1 MNDPVM
7 KNLTSAKIAKVKVAK
22 TKTSLAAQAVNTPK
36 GRLKTEIDLG
46 RGTRDLLVSR
56 SGKALR
62 AKYDQL
68 GGEAVFGAWPDGGLR
83 AKKIDFGGQSLVYNS
98 KRDAA
103 FHIKGAIHE
112 RWLALGG
119 KWIPETDETATPD
132 GVGRYNHF
140 KGGCSIYW
148 HPDTGAWGV
157 WGDIRK
163 RWAELGWELGY
174 LGYPTSDEGDIDENG
189 RANSFQHGWIYW
201 WGDTGPIDLRGI
213 VLSYVGFY
221 AYNESDIDQ
230 KTGSDEPYCIFSM
243 VVPKHDP
250 WTVRTRVYQSVDD
263 NSARPDRIELYRGPA
278 YGMTLGIV
286 GMEQDNGNPE
296 NNRKIVEQ
304 AVKTNHEVGKFLL
317 QFIPLVGPIISKIAG
332 PALDGL
338 MPKLG
343 NAIAAVLDLGD
354 DVVGEVSLSLST
366 KKLVKLALQR
376 ETYNRSGIIYKQQS
390 GMMQKGGA
398 RYMAYFTVDP
408 A

>member
-1 MNDPVM
+1 MGTSIL
-7 KNLTSAKIAKVKVAK
+7 KNVTAKTATAKLKVK
-22 TKTSLAAQAVNTPK
+22 P
-36 GRLKTEIDLG
+36 EIIG
-46 RGTRDLLVSR
+46 NMRDKLVSK
-56 SGKALR
+56 SGQALR
-62 AKYDQL
+62 CKYDQL
-68 GGEAVFGAWPDGGLR
+68 GGEAVFGPFPAAAMR
-83 AKKIDFGGQSLVYNS
+83 AKKWDFGGHSLVYNPD
-98 KRDAA
+98 RGEA

-112 RWLALGG
+112 KWLALGG

-132 GVGRYNHF
+132 GTGRYNHF
-140 KGGCSIYW
+140 KDGASIYW
-148 HPDTGAWGV
+148 HPETGAWGV

-163 RWAELGWELGY
+163 RWAELGWERGY
-174 LGYPTSDEGDIDENG
+174 LGYPTSDEGDIDEGG

-201 WGDTGPIDLRGI
+201 WPDKGAIDLRGI

-221 AYNESDIDQ
+221 AYSESDIDQ
-230 KTGSDEPYCIFSM
+230 KSGSDEPYCIFSM

-250 WTVRTRVYQSVDD
+250 WTVRTKVYESVDD
-263 NSARPDRIELYRGPA
+263 QSARPDRIELYRGPA
-278 YGMTLGIV
+278 YGMTLGVV
-286 GMEQDNGNPE
+286 GMEKDNGNPE

-317 QFIPLVGPIISKIAG
+317 QFIPLVGPIISKLAG

-343 NAIAAVLDLGD
+343 NAIAALLDLGD
-354 DVVGEVSLSLST
+354 DVVGEVSLSFST
-366 KKLVKLALQR
+366 RRLVELALQQ
-376 ETYNRSGIIYKQQS
+376 ETYNRAGIVYKQQS